1 VSEDD
6 MNNVVQASVDDNET
20 SIIDL
25 LLDTIRSAG
34 KVTDTHLKIIVDE
47 TKIEGTNTT
56 VHTYRL
62 PLDAHGRVRYKP
74 LADYLRDRILDYAIP
89 RRRIKEAAKQLEETG
104 SAALIGR
111 LQYEALQL
119 FTSLKKS
126 GEGGELLVFA
136 FAEAVFGL
144 SQIICKMSLKTSSE
158 MHYHGA
164 DGVYAEGTSDGLLKV
179 YWGESKLYGDASTAV
194 RDCLNSLAPFLTET
208 DGSVSTRSRD
218 IFLINEFA
226 NFNDPQI
233 TEGLKKYFDMD
244 DPKSLSLEHCG
255 IALIGFDNELYPK
268 DGMVG
273 DDNQLGEMLK
283 DDIPKWIK
291 QIEKRIGIE
300 KINNYDI
307 HFICVPMRTVSEFR
321 EYFLSLLGVTK

>member
-6 MNNVVQASVDDNET
+6 VNNVVQACVDDNET

-25 LLDTIRSAG
+25 LLDTIRSTG
-34 KVTDTHLKIIVDE
+34 KVTDTHLKIIEDE
-47 TKIEGTNTT
+47 TKIEGTNTS

-89 RRRIKEAAKQLEETG
+89 RRRVKEAAKQLEETG

-111 LQYEALQL
+111 LQHEALQL

-194 RDCLNSLAPFLTET
+194 RDCLHSLAPFLTET

-226 NFNDPQI
+226 NFDDPQI

-244 DPKSLSLEHCG
+244 DTKSLSLEHCG

-273 DDNQLGEMLK
+273 DDNQLGETLK

-291 QIEKRIGIE
+291 QIENRIGIE

>member
-291 QIEKRIGIE
+291 QIENRIGIE

>member
-1 VSEDD
+1 MSEDD
-6 MNNVVQASVDDNET
+6 VNNVVQASVNDNET

-34 KVTDTHLKIIVDE
+34 KVTDTHLKIIEDE

-111 LQYEALQL
+111 LQHEALQL

-194 RDCLNSLAPFLTET
+194 RDCLHSLAPFLTET

-226 NFNDPQI
+226 NFDDPQI

-273 DDNQLGEMLK
+273 DDNQLGETLK

-291 QIEKRIGIE
+291 QIENRIGIE

>member
-6 MNNVVQASVDDNET
+6 VNNVVQASVNDNET

-34 KVTDTHLKIIVDE
+34 KVTDTHLKIIEDE

-111 LQYEALQL
+111 LQHEALQL

-194 RDCLNSLAPFLTET
+194 RDCLHSLAPFLTET

-226 NFNDPQI
+226 NFDDPQI

-273 DDNQLGEMLK
+273 DDNQLGETLK

-291 QIEKRIGIE
+291 QIENRIGIE

>member
-1 VSEDD
+1 

-291 QIEKRIGIE
+291 QIENRIGIE

-321 EYFLSLLGVTK
+321 EFFLSLLGVTK

>member
-1 VSEDD
+1 MSEDD
-6 MNNVVQASVDDNET
+6 VNNAVQASVDDNET

-34 KVTDTHLKIIVDE
+34 KVTDTHLKIIEDE

-89 RRRIKEAAKQLEETG
+89 RRRIKEAVKQFEETG

-111 LQYEALQL
+111 LQHEALQL

-194 RDCLNSLAPFLTET
+194 RDCLKSLAPFLTET

-226 NFNDPQI
+226 NFDDPQI
-233 TEGLKKYFDMD
+233 TGGLKKYFDMD

-268 DGMVG
+268 DDMVG

-291 QIEKRIGIE
+291 QIENRIGIE

-321 EYFLSLLGVTK
+321 EYFLSLIGVTK

>member
-1 VSEDD
+1 

-218 IFLINEFA
+218 IFFINEFA

-291 QIEKRIGIE
+291 QIENRIGIE

>member
-1 VSEDD
+1 

-291 QIEKRIGIE
+291 QIENRIGIE